1 MFVVYVSTKYT
12 VLKNRLE
19 INAGLGKEGRFPV
32 LNGDNNA
39 PQLKSSEFFI
49 TVNNNV
55 VIR

>member
-1 MFVVYVSTKYT
+1 MFVVCVSTKYT